1 MSMTPMSSL
10 RQFRFQKHSEDSIR
24 DSPSPE
30 PKKRHYSGDEDI
42 HITTKKKRA
51 RVLSSDSDSSPV
63 KCSPDDSPPLNTS
76 PPPVD
81 SIERKVNFIV
91 SMFKS
96 MDRSMIRD
104 TLIAC
109 DEDVESA
116 IKKIKGA
123 KAKKHIA
130 VINLDSDDEE
140 YSSSKVYHS
149 DSDSDSQEVFTSSAD
164 RTKVLDFFNT
174 GALPEILGIQG
185 CSKKKAEGIVDLRP
199 YKDWEDL
206 VRKIK
211 CSRSLNT
218 EMLNSAMELLEMKN
232 TMSKLMDRCQR
243 ITAKIGGLV
252 STITRGDFS
261 QMELTEQP
269 KNFTTKL
276 KLKDYQM
283 IGLNWLVLMHK
294 QSLNGVLADEMGL
307 GKTVQAISFLAH
319 LKETGNSK
327 PHLIVVPS
335 STMDNWE
342 KEIETWCPSLSIV
355 KYYGSQE
362 ERQKIRYDLVRENLE
377 YDILLTTYSMVVSS
391 AEDKS
396 LFKKISFHYVVFDE
410 AHMLKN
416 MSTSRYENLM
426 RVKAPRKL
434 LLTGTPLQ
442 NNLVELMSLLV
453 FVMPELFA
461 NKKDLLKKVFS
472 LFPKAS
478 EKQSRSNYEQER
490 IAHAKHI
497 MKPFFLRR
505 LKVDVIKNLPP
516 KNERVEKLPLTSRQH
531 EHYFKLVSVYKEKAK
546 LLSEGKAS
554 SNEDSGIGMLMN
566 LRKTANHP
574 LLIRSHYDENKLK
587 KLANILKNDPS
598 HKNAVEKF
606 IVDDLGIMSDYD
618 IHKTCLLYKC
628 IEDFR
633 LSNEY
638 ICESGKFE
646 YLDKLLPKM
655 KENDDRILLF
665 TQFTMVLDII
675 EDYLKI
681 RGHNYIR
688 LDGSTPVTERQYLI
702 DDFNQ
707 DSSIFI
713 FILSTKAGGLGINL
727 TSANTV
733 ILHDLD
739 FNPYN
744 DKQAEDRCHRVGQT
758 RPVSIIRLISEGT
771 IEEGIYSVA
780 QEKLKLE
787 QDLTGADDD
796 TNKVKHDVASLLKTA
811 LDVEMSDQY
820 IGEVKNYI

>member
-1 MSMTPMSSL
+1 
-10 RQFRFQKHSEDSIR
+10 
-24 DSPSPE
+24 
-30 PKKRHYSGDEDI
+30 
-42 HITTKKKRA
+42 
-51 RVLSSDSDSSPV
+51 
-63 KCSPDDSPPLNTS
+63 
-76 PPPVD
+76 
-81 SIERKVNFIV
+81 
-91 SMFKS
+91 
-96 MDRSMIRD
+96 
-104 TLIAC
+104 
-109 DEDVESA
+109 
-116 IKKIKGA
+116 
-123 KAKKHIA
+123 
-130 VINLDSDDEE
+130 
-140 YSSSKVYHS
+140 
-149 DSDSDSQEVFTSSAD
+149 
-164 RTKVLDFFNT
+164 
-174 GALPEILGIQG
+174 
-185 CSKKKAEGIVDLRP
+185 
-199 YKDWEDL
+199 
-206 VRKIK
+206 
-211 CSRSLNT
+211 
-218 EMLNSAMELLEMKN
+218 
-232 TMSKLMDRCQR
+232 
-243 ITAKIGGLV
+243 
-252 STITRGDFS
+252 
-261 QMELTEQP
+261 
-269 KNFTTKL
+269 
-276 KLKDYQM
+276 
-283 IGLNWLVLMHK
+283 
-294 QSLNGVLADEMGL
+294 MGL

-342 KEIETWCPSLSIV
+342 KEIETWCPSLFDC
-355 KYYGSQE
+355 Q
-362 ERQKIRYDLVRENLE
+362 
-377 YDILLTTYSMVVSS
+377 ILRNMVVSS

-434 LLTGTPLQ
+434 LLTGDSSSKQ
-442 NNLVELMSLLV
+442 
-453 FVMPELFA
+453 
-461 NKKDLLKKVFS
+461 FS
-472 LFPKAS
+472 GAHVSTCLSS

-505 LKVDVIKNLPP
+505 LKVD
-516 KNERVEKLPLTSRQH
+516 H

-554 SNEDSGIGMLMN
+554 SNEDSGIVTTMKTN
-566 LRKTANHP
+566 LR
-574 LLIRSHYDENKLK
+574 

-618 IHKTCLLYKC
+618 IHKTCLFC

-655 KENDDRILLF
+655 KENDDRILL
-665 TQFTMVLDII
+665 
-675 EDYLKI
+675 
-681 RGHNYIR
+681 

-707 DSSIFI
+707 DS
-713 FILSTKAGGLGINL
+713 N
-727 TSANTV
+727 
-733 ILHDLD
+733 